1 MFRRSFLCMYMVL
14 ILLIP
19 SLSLSQTQEIKDYKV
34 NSGDTLWNI
43 SGKELGDPFL
53 WPKIWQENPEIANP
67 DRIYPGQKIRIPLR
81 YAQKE
86 EQEKQAASAEPGP
99 AESPY
104 KEKIVKTAGAGEK
117 SAPASAKLRPLIDRS
132 VLVASGFIADS
143 VMGVGNIA
151 GAPSQR
157 IMFGNDDIVYV
168 KIDKPVKVGERFY
181 VIKTVELIKH
191 PVTNK
196 KIGYLV
202 EMLGVAEIIHFEN
215 GDTVAKITKMFNDIH
230 SGDLLVPYYEISP
243 PLTTGEFRK
252 PEITGY
258 VVASRYG
265 HLGDVKLNIVYIDK
279 GLNDGLEIGDIV
291 KTVNVIDNH
300 KIPSGAIQIISCQ
313 DTTSTAVVLENY
325 LSEILVGNLIMK
337 LE

>member
-1 MFRRSFLCMYMVL
+1 MALT
-14 ILLIP
+14 LLIP
-19 SLSLSQTQEIKDYKV
+19 SISLSQTQEIKDYRV
-34 NSGDTLWNI
+34 TQGDTLWNI
-43 SGKELGDPFL
+43 SGKEFGDPFL

-67 DRIYPGQKIRIPLR
+67 DRIYPGQTIRIPLR
-81 YAQKE
+81 YAQRE
-86 EQEKQAASAEPGP
+86 GQEKQPTGTEPVPAGP
-99 AESPY
+99 AESAH
-104 KEKIVKTAGAGEK
+104 KGEMAKTAGAAGVK
-117 SAPASAKLRPLIDRS
+117 PTPASVKLLPLIDSS

-143 VMGVGNIA
+143 VSGVGKIS

-168 KIDKPVKVGERFY
+168 KIDGPVKVGERFY
-181 VIKTVELIKH
+181 ILKAGELIKH

-202 EMLGVAEIIHFEN
+202 EMLGVAEILSIEN

-230 SGDLLVPYYEISP
+230 SEDLLMPYYDMTP

-279 GLNDGLEIGDIV
+279 GLRDGLEIGDIV
-291 KTVNVIDNH
+291 KTVNVIDDH
-300 KIPSGAIQIISCQ
+300 KIPSGSIQIISCQ

>member
-19 SLSLSQTQEIKDYKV
+19 SISLSQPQEIKDYKV
-34 NSGDTLWNI
+34 KAGDTLWNI
-43 SGKELGDPFL
+43 SGKELGDAFL
-53 WPKIWQENPEIANP
+53 WPKVWQENPEIANP
-67 DRIYPGQKIRIPLR
+67 DRIYPGQTIRIPLR

-86 EQEKQAASAEPGP
+86 EQEKQAASIEPRP
-99 AESPY
+99 AESP
-104 KEKIVKTAGAGEK
+104 EVVKKAEK
-117 SAPASAKLRPLIDRS
+117 SSPSVKLRPLTNRRI
-132 VLVASGFIADS
+132 LMASGFIADS
-143 VMGVGNIA
+143 VSGVGSVA

-181 VIKTVELIKH
+181 VIRAGELVRH

-202 EMLGVAEIIHFEN
+202 EMLGVTEIIRLEN
-215 GDTVAKITKMFNDIH
+215 GDTVAKITEMFNDIH
-230 SGDLLVPYYEISP
+230 SGDLLVPYYEINS

-258 VVASRYG
+258 VVASGDG

-279 GLNDGLEIGDIV
+279 GLKDGLDIGDIV
-291 KTVNVIDNH
+291 KTVNIIDGH
-300 KIPSGAIQIISCQ
+300 KIPSGAIQLISCR
-313 DTTSTAVVLENY
+313 DTTSTAIVLENY
-325 LSEILVGNLIMK
+325 LSEILVGNSIMK